1 MAGKKSSINPDDV
14 IKLYNSGKSVAEITN
29 IFGCTRKPVVRI
41 LNEAGIPIRQPNA
54 RKELPMDEI
63 IALYISGNSVN
74 EIARRFS
81 VAKTVIKRRLLDAGV
96 VMRSSAEA
104 NQLMMCNRTREENVS
119 NVQAAHNA
127 IRGKTYTH
135 KELCQRAISR
145 ERTFT
150 QFRSPYERQ
159 IAEELTNRGVKFIP
173 QKAVDKY
180 NIDFAIFDSIALEVF
195 GGGWHAYGRH
205 GARFEERSK
214 KLFNS
219 GYTIVM
225 CWVGFNYE
233 FIPSAIVDY
242 LISLNKILGSNPSTR
257 CKHYMIRGDAQSSAI
272 GSSELN
278 YLT

>member
-1 MAGKKSSINPDDV
+1 MAGKKAPINPDDV
-14 IKLYNSGKSVAEITN
+14 IKLYNTGKSVAEITN
-29 IFGCTRKPVVRI
+29 VFGCTRKPILRI
-41 LNEAGIPIRQPNA
+41 LGEAGIPIRQPNA
-54 RKELPMDEI
+54 RKELPLDEI
-63 IALYISGNSVN
+63 VSLYTSGESVKS
-74 EIARRFS
+74 IARKFL
-81 VAKTVIKRRLLDAGV
+81 VAKTVITRRLLEAGV
-96 VMRSSAEA
+96 VMRTPAEA
-104 NQLMMCNRTREENVS
+104 NQLMMSKRTVEENTR

-135 KELCQRAISR
+135 EELCQRAISK
-145 ERTFT
+145 EHTFT
-150 QFRSPYERQ
+150 QFGSPYERQ
-159 IAEELTNRGVKFIP
+159 IADELNRRRIQFVP

-180 NIDFAIFDSIALEVF
+180 NIDFAIFDSIAFEVF

-205 GARFEERSK
+205 GARFKERSK
-214 KLFNS
+214 KLFDS

-242 LISLNKILGSNPSTR
+242 LIALNEILCSDPSTR
-257 CKHYMIRGDAQSSAI
+257 CKHYMIRGDAQPSTI